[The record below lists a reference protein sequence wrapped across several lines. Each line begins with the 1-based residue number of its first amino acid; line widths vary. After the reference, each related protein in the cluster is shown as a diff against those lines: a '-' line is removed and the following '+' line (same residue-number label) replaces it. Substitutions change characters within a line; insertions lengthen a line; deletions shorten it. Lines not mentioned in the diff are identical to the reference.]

1 LLHSQKY
8 ELYEAASEMLDVGH
22 ARQTSMSSNVSASHA
37 THVALDVRT
46 GPLAF
51 TPANPGAH
59 RVQLCPPASG
69 LKVPEAHGWQA
80 CAGPVKPGAHW
91 HVLDPTP
98 PMGATAFDGHAW
110 HSRPCGI
117 LARNCGAQSWHCAA
131 LELALADVW
140 PAAHGRHAELSVAFL

>member
-1 LLHSQKY
+1 VQRYTLSDPTSDSAK
-8 ELYEAASEMLDVGH
+8 VGH
-22 ARQTSMSSNVSASHA
+22 ARQTNESSYEFSAHA
-37 THVALDVRT
+37 THDAADVST
-46 GPLAF
+46 VTLAF

-59 RVQLCPPASG
+59 RVHVWLPGNALC
-69 LKVPEAHGWQA
+69 VPDAQSWQA
-80 CAGPVKPGAHW
+80 FEGPVKPGAHW

-117 LARNCGAQSWHCAA
+117 LARNCGAQSWHCVA

-140 PAAHGRHAELSVAFL
+140 PAAHGRHAVLSVASL